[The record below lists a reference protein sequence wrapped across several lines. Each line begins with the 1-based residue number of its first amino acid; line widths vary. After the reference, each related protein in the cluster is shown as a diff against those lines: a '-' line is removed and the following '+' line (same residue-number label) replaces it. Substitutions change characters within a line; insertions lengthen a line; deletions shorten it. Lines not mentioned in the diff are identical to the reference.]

1 MGRTGKSAE
10 SKKAKGRT
18 PQSLEFGRLKSRR
31 LTPARPPAKRITEQP
46 NPASTGLDTKSTRKI
61 LEIINREDHKVAPA
75 VRKVIPQIARAAELA
90 IKACARGGRLVYLG
104 AGTSGRLGV
113 LDAAEC
119 IPTFGTDAVV
129 GVMAGAPESMFRPTE
144 ASEDDPR
151 LGVRDLRRIRFN
163 RRDVLVG
170 ISASGRTPY
179 VLGGLRYARK
189 QGAATIALTSN
200 PAGPI
205 RRLAE
210 VAIVPVV
217 GPEVIAGSTRMK
229 AGTAQKLVLNMLSTV
244 TMVRL
249 GRVFSNLMI
258 FVQLNNEKLR
268 QRGIDILTKTTGAS
282 TKDAA
287 RALAQSGG
295 RLPVALLMLMKK
307 VSRHEAHRLL
317 RTEPNIPKVFRELGS
332 RG

>member
-1 MGRTGKSAE
+1 M
-10 SKKAKGRT
+10 
-18 PQSLEFGRLKSRR
+18 
-31 LTPARPPAKRITEQP
+31 
-46 NPASTGLDTKSTRKI
+46 
-61 LEIINREDHKVAPA
+61 APA

-90 IKACARGGRLVYLG
+90 IKAIARGGRLVYLG
-104 AGTSGRLGV
+104 AGSGGRLGV

-119 IPTFGTDAVV
+119 IPTFGTDSVV

-144 ASEDDPR
+144 ASEDDPQ
-151 LGVRDLRRIRFN
+151 LAVRDLRRIRFN

-189 QGAATIALTSN
+189 LGAATVALTSN
-200 PAGPI
+200 PTGPV
-205 RRLAE
+205 RRLAK

-217 GPEVIAGSTRMK
+217 GSEVIAGSTRMK
-229 AGTAQKLVLNMLSTV
+229 SGTAQKLVLNMLSTV

-258 FVQLNNEKLR
+258 FVQLKNEKLR
-268 QRGIDILTKTTGAS
+268 RRGREILIRLTGAS
-282 TKDAA
+282 AGVAA

-295 RLPVALLMLMKK
+295 RLPVALVMLMKG
-307 VSRHEAHRLL
+307 VSRREASRLL
-317 RTEPNIPKVFRELGS
+317 RREPIPRLFRSVS
-332 RG
+332 R